1 MDFRTRKSRGP
12 KSVTILEVHNLNK
25 RFGGL
30 QAVGD
35 VSFSVQHGSIK
46 ALIGPNGAGKT
57 TLFNLL
63 SGILPPDSGTVR
75 FSDANVQ
82 GLQPYQVAA
91 KGMSRTFQHIRL
103 FPHMTALE
111 NIMIGRHM
119 HSRTGFLAGMLSLP
133 WTRKEEKAVRERSLA
148 IMAFLGIADFADT
161 EATSLAYGQQRILE
175 LGRALACDPKL
186 LLLDEPAAG
195 LNMRETAEM
204 AKLISRI
211 RDTGITVLLVE
222 HDMSLVMNISDEIV
236 VLSYGQKIA
245 DDKPLAI
252 QKNPEVIRV
261 YLGEEDA

>member
-1 MDFRTRKSRGP
+1 MSL
-12 KSVTILEVHNLNK
+12 LEIQNLNK

-30 QAVGD
+30 QAVD
-35 VSFSVQHGSIK
+35 NVSFSVREGSIK

-63 SGILPPDSGTVR
+63 SGVLTSDSGTVR
-75 FSDANVQ
+75 FNDSAIH

-91 KGMSRTFQHIRL
+91 RGMSRTFQHIRL
-103 FPHMTALE
+103 FTHMTALE
-111 NIMIGRHM
+111 NIMIGRHI
-119 HSRTGFLAGMLSLP
+119 HGRAGFLSGMMALP
-133 WTRKEEKAVRERSLA
+133 WTKKEEFVARARSLD
-148 IMAFLGIADFADT
+148 IMAFLGMAEFADC
-161 EATSLAYGQQRILE
+161 EATSLAYGQQRMLE
-175 LGRALACDPKL
+175 LARALALEPKL

-211 RDTGITVLLVE
+211 RDTGVTVLLVE

-261 YLGEEDA
+261 YLGEDDA